1 MPRTKRAGGD
11 RGDLVIVESPA
22 KAKTIER
29 YLGPG
34 YRVLASYGHVRDL
47 PQKALGVD
55 LEHDFAPRYE
65 PLKDRRRELERLA
78 DEAKHAD
85 HVWLAT
91 DLDREGESIA
101 WHIAEYA
108 KLPADHIRRVT
119 FSEITKGAID
129 EAFAH
134 PRTINL
140 DLVNAQQAR
149 RVIDRLVGYKL
160 SPLVASKI
168 RRGLSAGRVQSVA
181 VRLVVER
188 EREIGKF
195 VPEEYWT
202 LTAELHRAGN
212 GVAFTVEL
220 SRIDGEKVRI
230 GSEAEARAHEDAL
243 REARYVVQSVTRSE
257 RKRAAQPPFT
267 TSTLQQEASR
277 KLGFGAS
284 RTMRAAQSLYEGV
297 ALPEGQVGLITYMR
311 TDSVAI
317 SSGAVADA
325 RQVIGGRYGDAFL
338 PKRPN
343 TYRTRTRGAQE
354 AHEAIRPS
362 SFARTPDSVRPAL
375 KPDEFRLYELIW
387 KRALA
392 SQMAPARFDQVSVDI
407 GAGRYTLHAGA
418 AKRIFDGYQAVYI
431 EGRDDEEDERL
442 SVLPDLVE
450 GEPLDLAALN
460 TEQHFTQPPP
470 RYTEASL
477 IKALEEHGI
486 GRPSTYAPTMETI
499 RKRGYVT
506 VEERRLHPTESA
518 ERVTDLLVENFPEV
532 VDVDF
537 TARMEDQLDDVA
549 RGDQAWVPM
558 VRGFWDPFS
567 VKLAEGRANIPKQV
581 EVTDIVCPV
590 SGDLMV
596 KRFGRNGWFLGCS
609 GYPECKFTMPL
620 PGEEPEAAP
629 ELPGVGEVCPLCGE
643 GHLVAKRG
651 RYGPFVGCD
660 RYPDCRYIKKEAA
673 PAAERFG
680 TCPKCGI
687 GTVVTKRARRGRRPF
702 WGCDRYP
709 ECDYSTGTRPE
720 AASVGGEAAPGADGA
735 GPNGMAAVD
744 GVNGANGAAPADGV
758 AARSAELDGVA
769 AKENGG
775 RGSTAKRR
783 GAGGTRRRAGVA
795 DRTDG

>member
-55 LEHDFAPRYE
+55 LENDFAPRYE

-78 DEAKHAD
+78 DEAKRAD
-85 HVWLAT
+85 QVWLAT

-108 KLPADHIRRVT
+108 KLPPERIRRVT

-195 VPEEYWT
+195 VAEEYWT
-202 LTAELHRAGN
+202 LTAELRRSGN
-212 GVAFTVEL
+212 GISFAAEL
-220 SRIDGEKVRI
+220 SRIDGEKARI
-230 GSEAEARAHEDAL
+230 GSEAEAQAHEEAL
-243 REARYVVQSVTRSE
+243 RGARYAVESVTRSE

-284 RTMRAAQSLYEGV
+284 RTMRAAQSLYEGI
-297 ALPEGQVGLITYMR
+297 ALAEGQVGLITYMR

-317 SSGAVADA
+317 SSGAVSDA
-325 RQVIGGRYGDAFL
+325 RRVIGERYGDPFL

-343 TYRTRTRGAQE
+343 SYRTRTRGAQE

-362 SFARTPDSVRPAL
+362 SFARTPDAVRSAL

-418 AKRIFDGYQAVYI
+418 AKRIFDGYQAVYV
-431 EGRDDEEDERL
+431 EGRDDEEDERM
-442 SVLPDLVE
+442 SVLPDLVA
-450 GEPLDLAALN
+450 GEPLDLAGLSS
-460 TEQHFTQPPP
+460 EQHFTQPPP
-470 RYTEASL
+470 RFTEATL

-518 ERVTDLLVENFPEV
+518 ERVTDMLVEHFPEV

-558 VRGFWDPFS
+558 VRGFWDPFN
-567 VKLAEGRANIPKQV
+567 VKLVAGRTNIAKQV

-609 GYPECKFTMPL
+609 GYPECTFTMPL

-629 ELPGVGEVCPLCGE
+629 DLPGVGEDCPICGE

-660 RYPDCRYIKKEAA
+660 RYPECRYIKKDAA
-673 PAAERFG
+673 PATERFG

-709 ECDYSTGTRPE
+709 DCDYSTWTRPE
-720 AASVGGEAAPGADGA
+720 AIAVSTDATAGADGNGI
-735 GPNGMAAVD
+735 GPGDGIAAV
-744 GVNGANGAAPADGV
+744 GGAAAGSADLNADG
-758 AARSAELDGVA
+758 SKG
-769 AKENGG
+769 GSG
-775 RGSTAKRR
+775 RGSGPRR
-783 GAGGTRRRAGVA
+783 GRAAGARRRTGVTR
-795 DRTDG
+795 RTDG